1 MRTLLTAVAAG
12 ILLCIA
18 AVSCTGTSA
27 SAETPAID
35 SALLADCARR
45 YRAFFGDDPFD
56 SPGRLR
62 ARADDYR
69 RYRLLAAC
77 AELAYR
83 PGESADID
91 ERRRDTLLTERL
103 LALGAEPLAAGS
115 SDSLSRSIAS
125 LVEKACR
132 RTPGFKARAFRTANG
147 AYILSFAGT
156 EPEAADIIT
165 DIDGAFSIIEPQN
178 AAALRLTR
186 DVSDALKRA
195 GLGKKRLMLSG
206 HSLGG
211 RLASVGSI
219 VYGIDAVAY
228 NPANIPIDLHKQ
240 LADSAP
246 LADNAER
253 HLVRIHSR
261 GDELTGGMG
270 LGDKLRPFVP
280 GAAAMLE
287 SGRRW
292 LDDTTSM
299 VAVKSAISAVPEIAS
314 AADAVLDI
322 FGFGT
327 PSKGNASPSAGTS
340 ATRITL
346 ALLKNMRRY
355 NVNATDLQNPI
366 FYTYTGR
373 QVTPT
378 PGSGGHSMAPLA
390 DQIDS
395 IATFIEYLDK
405 ARLSAQF

>member
-1 MRTLLTAVAAG
+1 MKTLLTAVAAG

-27 SAETPAID
+27 SADAPAID

-56 SPGRLR
+56 SPGQLR

-69 RYRLLAAC
+69 RYRMLAAC

-103 LALGAEPLAAGS
+103 RALGAEPLTTDS

-132 RTPGFKARAFRTANG
+132 RTSGFKARAFRTAG
-147 AYILSFAGT
+147 GYVLSFAGT

-165 DIDGAFSIIEPQN
+165 DIDGAFSITEPQN
-178 AAALRLTR
+178 AAALRLTH
-186 DVSDALKRA
+186 DVLDALKRA
-195 GLGKKRLMLSG
+195 GLGKERLTLSG

-211 RLASVGSI
+211 RLASVGAI
-219 VYGIDAVAY
+219 IHGIDAVAY

-240 LADSAP
+240 LTDSAP
-246 LADNAER
+246 LADNADR

-299 VAVKSAISAVPEIAS
+299 GAVKSAISAVPEIAS

-327 PSKGNASPSAGTS
+327 PSKGNASPSAGAS

-355 NVNATDLQNPI
+355 NVNAADLENPI

-405 ARLSAQF
+405 ARQSAPF